1 MTLMTASLPKRFCIA
16 LVLVMMIGLHG
27 ESLRADENSDLE
39 LIPDNILSQSAPEV
53 RPEAAAAEK
62 PYRLKIFLD
71 ETGQGNFERG
81 SPVVP
86 TPSDDFSRWNN
97 RISLDIRT
105 EVNLSPAFSF
115 TFADRLSHIV
125 EEHMDPSEDSLWND
139 LKEIYLTWN
148 AYESDYIDLGRV
160 NVKNGVAMGFNP
172 TDYFKKNAVTIRISE
187 DASVLRENRLG
198 TFMIRG
204 QGVWEKGSLTLI
216 AAPEISHE
224 PDKWWTDGSGRG
236 LQLQR
241 TNDETRF
248 LAKVNVNTF
257 KDLNP
262 EILYFID
269 DGRSNWG
276 LNLSKG
282 FGDQIVAYVETS
294 IGQRADVISETLQK
308 AIATGTFP
316 LSTFPANTPPAITG
330 SDEIRLRSQLAA
342 GFSYTDKSNRT
353 TNIEYHYN
361 EAGLSPEQWDKW
373 FQAGAQGKSFL
384 DNPATEAI
392 GKSML
397 GQLWSVRQFAQ
408 EAEEPL
414 SRHVLF
420 IRSFWQD
427 ALIYK
432 LDLTGIFQMNL
443 EDKSFFIQPLA
454 AYHLGD
460 RTTLSLAFNF
470 FLGSGESEYGS
481 LPQLWNVRT
490 GIQYFF

>member
-1 MTLMTASLPKRFCIA
+1 MTTSLPRRFCIA
-16 LVLVMMIGLHG
+16 LILVLIIGLYG
-27 ESLRADENSDLE
+27 VSLRAGEDSDLE
-39 LIPDNILSQSAPEV
+39 LIPDDILSQST
-53 RPEAAAAEK
+53 PEAQPKTAPSEK

-71 ETGQGNFERG
+71 ETGQGNFERR
-81 SPVVP
+81 SLVVP

-97 RISLDIRT
+97 RISLDVRT
-105 EVNLSPAFSF
+105 EVNLTPTLYI

-125 EEHMDPSEDSLWND
+125 EEHMAPSEGILQND

-148 AYESDYIDLGRV
+148 AYGSDYIDLGRV

-172 TDYFKKNAVTIRISE
+172 TDYFKKYAVTTRISE

-204 QGVWEKGSLTLI
+204 QKVWEKGSLTLI

-224 PDKWWTDGSGRG
+224 PDKWWTDGSERG

-241 TNDETRF
+241 TNNHTRL
-248 LAKVNVNTF
+248 LAKVNVNAF
-257 KDLNP
+257 QDMNP

-276 LNLSKG
+276 FNLTKG
-282 FGDQIVAYVETS
+282 FGDQMVAYIETS
-294 IGQRADVISETLQK
+294 IGQSADVITESLQK
-308 AIATGTFP
+308 AQAAGAFP
-316 LSTFPANTPPAITG
+316 ISTSPADTPPAITG
-330 SDEIRLRSQLAA
+330 SDEIRLRSQMAA
-342 GFSYTDKSNRT
+342 GFSYTDKGNRT

-361 EAGLSPEQWDKW
+361 EAGLSPEQWDNW
-373 FQAGAQGKSFL
+373 FRAGAQGKIFL
-384 DNPATEAI
+384 DNPATEAT
-392 GKSML
+392 GRNML

-414 SRHVLF
+414 SRHALF

-470 FLGSGESEYGS
+470 FLGPGESEYGS
-481 LPQLWNVRT
+481 LPQLWNVRA